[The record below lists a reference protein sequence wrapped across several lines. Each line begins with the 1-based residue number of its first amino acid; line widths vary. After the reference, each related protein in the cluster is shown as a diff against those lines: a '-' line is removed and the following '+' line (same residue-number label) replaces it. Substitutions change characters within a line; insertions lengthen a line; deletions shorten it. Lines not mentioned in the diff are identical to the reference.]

1 MNTLRAISLMAF
13 TEAVRDRILYLVL
26 VFAVAMIGSSALL
39 VTLSVGGEG
48 RVVKDLGLAC
58 ITLFGLFIAVFLGN
72 RLVSREIERRTILI
86 LLARPVS
93 RAAFLAGKFLGLAL
107 TLAVNVALMSG
118 SLLFLAWVLDGH
130 WTPRLLL
137 AVGFAFLELSILTA
151 FSLLFATFSTPT
163 LSAAFTLTLFV
174 IGRLSQDLMGLAAS
188 LGSGSMRAVVAV
200 VYYLLPNLSRFN
212 LSGLV
217 SDHRPLQVEPLF
229 FTLLYGVLYV
239 VAILA
244 LASAI
249 FQRRDFQ

>member
-1 MNTLRAISLMAF
+1 MSRLLAIGRMAF

-26 VFAVAMIGSSALL
+26 LFALAMIGGSALL

-48 RVVKDLGLAC
+48 RIVKDLGLAC

-86 LLARPVS
+86 LLARPVG
-93 RAAFLAGKFLGLAL
+93 RAAFLAGKFLGLLL
-107 TLAVNVALMSG
+107 TLAVNVGLMG
-118 SLLFLAWVLDGH
+118 AGLLLLAWLLDGH

-137 AVGFAFLELSILTA
+137 AVGFAFLELAILTA

-174 IGRLSQDLMGLAAS
+174 IGRLSQDLMSLASA
-188 LGSGSMRAVVAV
+188 LGGPARAAMAAA
-200 VYYLLPNLSRFN
+200 YYLLPDLSRFN
-212 LSGLV
+212 LGGLLA
-217 SDHRPLQVEPLF
+217 SDLPLQPERLLL
-229 FTLLYGVLYV
+229 TLLYGVLYV

-244 LASAI
+244 LATAI
-249 FQRRDFQ
+249 FERRDFQ